1 MAEYS
6 RFDQL
11 PVSVSRSAPGSLP
24 SQVAEQIRAL
34 VLGGFLVAGDPL
46 PSTRALAERLNVS
59 RGTVVF
65 AYEQLVGEGY
75 LISGRGGTCVADHLT
90 LGAVGVSRQAISVG
104 EVGSSRPA
112 AVG

>member
-1 MAEYS
+1 MSGEGSVAEYS

-24 SQVAEQIRAL
+24 SQVAEQIRTL

-59 RGTVVF
+59 RGTVVLRMNSWW
-65 AYEQLVGEGY
+65 AKG
-75 LISGRGGTCVADHLT
+75 I
-90 LGAVGVSRQAISVG
+90 
-104 EVGSSRPA
+104 
-112 AVG
+112 